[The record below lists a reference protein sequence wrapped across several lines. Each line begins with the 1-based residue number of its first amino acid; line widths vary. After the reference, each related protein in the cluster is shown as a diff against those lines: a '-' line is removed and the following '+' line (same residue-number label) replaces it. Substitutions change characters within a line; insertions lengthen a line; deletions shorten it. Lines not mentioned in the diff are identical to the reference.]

1 MHDVYQLEE
10 VDEAKEVAIREAEL
24 QRKMEQ
30 KNALTRTEKLKAE
43 LLGKASV
50 EYETKVRVHDVY
62 HL

>member
-50 EYETKVRVHDVY
+50 E
-62 HL
+62 